1 MVQLLLQ
8 QRFSDNLRTF
18 RTAAAAAAASTTSQ
32 LKETKSRWPQLFLLF
47 LLLLPLLMSCTGR
60 ITSHSSSSST
70 LLDQSFDCLVEVLLL
85 LLLPI
90 STNVVVGSL
99 VRALTDWLRGEHWRE
114 MSGENETVRQKLL
127 FWRTC
132 GQQVSTQ
139 KTQSQQI
146 TAYPTLLGGKR
157 SSRKNSNL
165 KNATKYK
172 QLYLYIRAQTPFR
185 KVTHWL
191 SYLMSS
197 GKKNIIFLN
206 IKNHLRL
213 NKNSSSS
220 GRKKRTKTCQIN

>member
-18 RTAAAAAAASTTSQ
+18 RTAAAASTTSQ

-47 LLLLPLLMSCTGR
+47 LLLLPLLMSCTVR
-60 ITSHSSSSST
+60 ITSHNSSST

-165 KNATKYK
+165 KKYK
-172 QLYLYIRAQTPFR
+172 QLNLNIRAQTPFR

-191 SYLMSS
+191 NCLINS
-197 GKKNIIFLN
+197 GKKI
-206 IKNHLRL
+206 
-213 NKNSSSS
+213 
-220 GRKKRTKTCQIN
+220 